1 MTWTKR
7 TVVAS
12 VAAILAVTMN
22 GGVPLAGGPS
32 EKQIELVPLGQ
43 YQTNLFD
50 AAAAEVAAYDSTT
63 RRVFSINVAL
73 SQIDVLDVSDPSKP
87 FLTAVIDVSPYG
99 SHANS
104 VAVKNGVVAAA
115 VQAPI
120 KTDRGKAVFFTAFGS
135 FLSQVTVGAL
145 PDMIAFT
152 PNGQLALVA
161 NEGEPNNEYTIDPEG
176 SVSIIDLRGGVE
188 ALTDSDVTP
197 AGFGAFSRA
206 TLDASIRVYG
216 PRATVAQDLEPE
228 YIAVSHDS
236 HTAWVTLQEN
246 NALAIVDLKAKRVTD
261 LVGLGFKNHS
271 LPANALDAS
280 DSDNAVNI
288 RTWPVWGMYQPDGI
302 ATFES
307 RGRTFLVTA
316 NEGDVREYAGFNTTG
331 NEARRVG
338 TTGANALILDPTAFP
353 DAAALKA
360 TAALGRLNV
369 TVATGDADGD
379 GDFDRLFTFGA
390 RSFSIWT
397 EAGEQVFDSG
407 ADLERRTAAA
417 FPNNFNAS
425 NTSNAR
431 DNRSDDKGPEPEG
444 VTVAKL
450 FGRTYLFVA
459 LERVGGVLVYDVDD
473 PSAPAFVQYINTRNF
488 AATPPAGGSDLG
500 PETLIV
506 VKEDESPTGRPLL
519 VVANEVSG
527 TVRLFEVRKSNN

>member
-1 MTWTKR
+1 
-7 TVVAS
+7 
-12 VAAILAVTMN
+12 
-22 GGVPLAGGPS
+22 
-32 EKQIELVPLGQ
+32 
-43 YQTNLFD
+43 
-50 AAAAEVAAYDSTT
+50 
-63 RRVFSINVAL
+63 
-73 SQIDVLDVSDPSKP
+73 
-87 FLTAVIDVSPYG
+87 
-99 SHANS
+99 
-104 VAVKNGVVAAA
+104 
-115 VQAPI
+115 
-120 KTDRGKAVFFTAFGS
+120 
-135 FLSQVTVGAL
+135 
-145 PDMIAFT
+145 
-152 PNGQLALVA
+152 
-161 NEGEPNNEYTIDPEG
+161 
-176 SVSIIDLRGGVE
+176 
-188 ALTDSDVTP
+188 
-197 AGFGAFSRA
+197 
-206 TLDASIRVYG
+206 
-216 PRATVAQDLEPE
+216 
-228 YIAVSHDS
+228 
-236 HTAWVTLQEN
+236 
-246 NALAIVDLKAKRVTD
+246 
-261 LVGLGFKNHS
+261 
-271 LPANALDAS
+271 
-280 DSDNAVNI
+280 
-288 RTWPVWGMYQPDGI
+288 
-302 ATFES
+302 
-307 RGRTFLVTA
+307 VTA